1 MKPKSRKEILDT
13 CQNNFWNYTTLS
25 KIMITISV
33 VLSAALMAY
42 YLVGFVIPTIQG
54 IINNEIVGW
63 NVMWQICLCYILY
76 YVQRFINI
84 IFICIGGSAVCRE
97 ENWDTLDFA
106 KAWVDIYKYEDYLD
120 DINDTTD
127 SEKSE

>member
-25 KIMITISV
+25 KVMIIISV
-33 VLSAALMAY
+33 MLSAALMAY

-63 NVMWQICLCYILY
+63 NVMWQVCLCYILY
-76 YVQRFINI
+76 YVQRLINI
-84 IFICIGGSAVCRE
+84 IFICIGGSALCRE
-97 ENWDTLDFA
+97 ENWDTFDFA

-120 DINDTTD
+120 DINDTSDT
-127 SEKSE
+127 

>member
-1 MKPKSRKEILDT
+1 MKPKNRKEILDT
-13 CQNNFWNYTTLS
+13 CQNNFWNYSTYS
-25 KIMITISV
+25 KVMIITSV

-63 NVMWQICLCYILY
+63 NVILQIFLCYILY

-97 ENWDTLDFA
+97 ENWDTFDFA
-106 KAWVDIYKYEDYLD
+106 NAWVDIYKYEDYLD

-127 SEKSE
+127 NKKSE

>member
-25 KIMITISV
+25 KIMIIISV
-33 VLSAALMAY
+33 VLSAAVMAY
-42 YLVGFVIPTIQG
+42 YLVRFVIPTIQG

-63 NVMWQICLCYILY
+63 NILLQIGLCYILY
-76 YVQRFINI
+76 HVQRFINI
-84 IFICIGGSAVCRE
+84 VFVCIGGSAVCRE
-97 ENWDTLDFA
+97 ENWETFDFA
-106 KAWVDIYKYEDYLD
+106 KAWVNIYKYEDYLE

-127 SEKSE
+127 IEKSE